1 MTNAHVLSG
10 IITHFAVQLPV
21 VVVCLAAG
29 LITLNKWSQAPSAAR
44 WALLGFGLALLMTL
58 IVPITQAAVGRV
70 LIHSDQSPQTINLV
84 FSGLGFFWSLLRA
97 TTYLLLLVAVFA
109 GRPKYTPA
117 LPASMSQA

>member
-109 GRPKYTPA
+109 GRPKFTPA
-117 LPASMSQA
+117 PPASMSQA

>member
-117 LPASMSQA
+117 PPASMSQA